1 MKEEYHQKI
10 ILLEKEK
17 SNLMKMR
24 DESVGV
30 NEKNKFVNKIDN
42 LEN

>member
-1 MKEEYHQKI
+1 MNSNQIKLEYELISEMKEEYHQKI

-24 DESVGV
+24 D
-30 NEKNKFVNKIDN
+30 
-42 LEN
+42 